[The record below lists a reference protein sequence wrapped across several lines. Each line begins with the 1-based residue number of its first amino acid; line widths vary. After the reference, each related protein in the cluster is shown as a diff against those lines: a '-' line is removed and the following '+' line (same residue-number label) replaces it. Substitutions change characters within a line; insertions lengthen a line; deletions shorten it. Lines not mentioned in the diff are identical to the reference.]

1 VICIQEFGA
10 LFQQLG
16 NGLEVRDCSHMMI
29 TQISH
34 FLSKFQLANLGGRG
48 GCTQSFKQKVDFKFG
63 DKMPAAG
70 GKFQKFYCFWQ
81 ILSTFQQSDT
91 KFGYLFEELKCWRGW
106 PQIIG
111 GGIYPPES
119 APLCPSQERKFWGTS
134 LAHWY
139 VEHFPAIGQW
149 LKPNFKMFTFKLLGN
164 CMFGQWLSWEV
175 Y

>member
-1 VICIQEFGA
+1 MSVSTNLATVRRPFMRLGGA
-10 LFQQLG
+10 DLCSALG
-16 NGLEVRDCSHMMI
+16 GII
-29 TQISH
+29 TEIFH
-34 FLSKFQLANLGGRG
+34 FLSKFQLWGDALKV
-48 GCTQSFKQKVDFKFG
+48 KQKVDFKFV

-70 GKFQKFYCFWQ
+70 GKFQKFHCFWQ

-106 PQIIG
+106 PQNIG

-119 APLCPSQERKFWGTS
+119 APLCHCQSQERKFWGTS

-149 LKPNFKMFTFKLLGN
+149 LKLNFKMFT
-164 CMFGQWLSWEV
+164 V
-175 Y
+175 YF